1 MRELVPVGAIMED
14 GVASITNNEG
24 LRAIISARWLSVA
37 LIVVTALPW
46 SLALGVLGVWLIDQH
61 AEGLIAGPTASLSSG
76 IAAIC
81 ASQIVFL
88 MCIADRVFPRTHKSI
103 SRTLEG
109 GLGLIFIVSACVLAV
124 SAVMGW

>member
-1 MRELVPVGAIMED
+1 
-14 GVASITNNEG
+14 
-24 LRAIISARWLSVA
+24 IISARWLSVA
-37 LIVVTALPW
+37 LIVLTALPW
-46 SLALGVLGVWLIDQH
+46 SLALGVLGVWLIARFD
-61 AEGLIAGPTASLSSG
+61 EGLIGGSMTSLSSG

-88 MCIADRVFPRTHKSI
+88 MCIADRVFPRAHWMI

-109 GLGLIFIVSACVLAV
+109 GLGLIFVVSACVLAV